1 MAARLLAQRLLAL
14 FIAALLLFDFPLLG
28 LWQGRAAALFA
39 VWAAVIVLLAWL
51 MERRP
56 DPDPDDGNGDG

>member
-28 LWQGRAAALFA
+28 LWQGRAWAMFA
-39 VWAAVIVLLAWL
+39 VWAAVIALLALL

-56 DPDPDDGNGDG
+56 DSDDGG